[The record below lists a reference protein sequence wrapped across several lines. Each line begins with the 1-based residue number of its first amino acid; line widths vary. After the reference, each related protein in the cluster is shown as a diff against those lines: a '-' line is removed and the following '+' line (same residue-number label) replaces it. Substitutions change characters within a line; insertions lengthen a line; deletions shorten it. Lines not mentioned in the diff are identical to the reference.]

1 MIRIYL
7 LSLIFPNANIACL
20 GMSVYES
27 PSLELFEWR
36 FFCVGGLA
44 HGRSLRPPRAAIGAI
59 GRDTLRGQS
68 WRAGV
73 LQAAGPEIAGPG
85 CRIAAGNRR
94 PKRNK
99 MKKK

>member
-1 MIRIYL
+1 MKVRHW
-7 LSLIFPNANIACL
+7 SCFS
-20 GMSVYES
+20 GV
-27 PSLELFEWR
+27 
-36 FFCVGGLA
+36 FFVGGLA
-44 HGRSLRPPRAAIGAI
+44 HGCSLRPPRAAIGAF

-85 CRIAAGNRR
+85 CRIAEGNRR

-99 MKKK
+99 MKKSRINCIKNSKSLYIGPA